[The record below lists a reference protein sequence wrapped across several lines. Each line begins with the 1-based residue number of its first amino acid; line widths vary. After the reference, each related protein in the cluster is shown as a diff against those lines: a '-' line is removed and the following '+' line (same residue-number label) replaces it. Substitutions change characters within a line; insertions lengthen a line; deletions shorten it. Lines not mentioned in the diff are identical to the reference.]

1 MLRMYIVV
9 HQDTPTGFAAAAIG
23 HAVAVAYK
31 TFKDDPD
38 FVDWDA
44 NSFRKV
50 VKTATDAQF
59 AAAKEVDRCCV
70 LTESAWRDGAG
81 APRETA
87 IVFCPRAAYP
97 RRVQTLP
104 KFGSATD
111 TVAMMGMGL

>member
-1 MLRMYIVV
+1 M
-9 HQDTPTGFAAAAIG
+9 
-23 HAVAVAYK
+23 
-31 TFKDDPD
+31 
-38 FVDWDA
+38 
-44 NSFRKV
+44 
-50 VKTATDAQF
+50 
-59 AAAKEVDRCCV
+59 